1 MSTRICGARSSVIA
15 LTLLTLVFGGSR
27 IEAMAAP
34 IEQGK
39 PKIIIAPKA
48 RAVFAAVVKTYS
60 ALKAYSCVCYSQSV
74 HTGIYSSTT
83 RAISHI
89 RWKPGA
95 IAVSRRSH
103 TTAFFKW
110 ERSQTVYRAGVLSN
124 WSSLFPKQYTKQ
136 EFKSSEKGV
145 VAALQEG
152 SVSGLGILGDPTGKP
167 SYDDPALREIWLL
180 PPGNVADVPVQR
192 IRLLFSDEEGNSVLT
207 IAFDAR
213 THVLR
218 QQKLLYFYRS
228 GASVE
233 ETETYTDIALNPAL
247 SANVFSFVPPHG
259 AVFDQKFSDLLRK
272 LPPDYDEINSK

>member
-1 MSTRICGARSSVIA
+1 MSTRICGARSPVIA

-34 IEQGK
+34 IEQEK
-39 PKIIIAPKA
+39 PKIIIDPKA

-74 HTGIYSSTT
+74 HTGINSSIT
-83 RAISHI
+83 RAVTQI

-103 TTAFFKW
+103 TTAFWKW
-110 ERSQTVYRAGVLSN
+110 ERSQTVYQAGVFST

-136 EFKSSEKGV
+136 VFKNNEKGV
-145 VAALQEG
+145 VTALQEG
-152 SVSGLGILGDPTGKP
+152 SVSGLEILGDPTGEL
-167 SYDDPALREIWLL
+167 SYDDPTLREIWLL
-180 PPGNVADVPVQR
+180 PPGSVVGVPVQR
-192 IRLLFSDEEGNSVLT
+192 IRLLFSDEEGDSVLT
-207 IAFDAR
+207 IALDAQ

-233 ETETYTDIALNPAL
+233 ETETYTNIRLNPVL
-247 SANVFSFVPPHG
+247 TGNVFDFVPPHG
-259 AVFDQKFSDLLRK
+259 AVFNQKFSDLLQLSQQTIR
-272 LPPDYDEINSK
+272 